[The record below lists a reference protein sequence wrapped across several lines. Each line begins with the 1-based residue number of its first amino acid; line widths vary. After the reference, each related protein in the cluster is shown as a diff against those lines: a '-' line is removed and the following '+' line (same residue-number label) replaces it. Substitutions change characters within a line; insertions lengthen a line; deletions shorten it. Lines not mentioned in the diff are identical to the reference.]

1 MNMRTTNLIA
11 AWALATS
18 VHAADG
24 AETLPPC
31 DPMPAAQLTAI
42 EPRPYRSDALHLTGD
57 IVVSVTIAADG
68 AVKDAQARI
77 NEGVPAR
84 FYRFGHSIQLIET
97 PLPAARQRAE
107 EEAKQD
113 ALQMV
118 TSARYPSRAAAC
130 RGEFTVTFKL
140 PID

>member
-1 MNMRTTNLIA
+1 M
-11 AWALATS
+11 TS

-31 DPMPAAQLTAI
+31 DPTPAAQLTAL
-42 EPRPYRSDALHLTGD
+42 EPRPYGSEALYLAGN

-84 FYRFGHSIQLIET
+84 FYRLGRAIQLIET

-113 ALQMV
+113 ALQIV
-118 TSARYPSRAAAC
+118 TTARYPSRAAAC